1 MIRLRWVRYAL
12 LFGVAAM
19 SLSAAGAV
27 RVTGE
32 PTMKEFGQ
40 RLTEW
45 YSKKNPGVAFD
56 VATATAANSFAVMAS
71 GKVEVVQSS
80 RRVLHSEVEALRAG
94 QGKKF
99 VEIQVAN
106 EVAGIAVNSS
116 NPLQE
121 LSIAQLRQVLSGS
134 VKNWKQVGGPDAAI
148 TIYGRDDSSGVRT
161 FLEDEFMGD
170 VGISDNAK
178 TFPTNAAML
187 AALSKD
193 PNGIAFGTA
202 EMRPDAHTR
211 FLGIKASASGT
222 AIGPT
227 GDAIRTKKYMLV
239 RPLYFYFAGRPQGEL
254 MRFAEWTLSSEGQ
267 LVVEAVGYFPLS
279 SLEREAGREAL
290 SKD

>member
-1 MIRLRWVRYAL
+1 MRLRWVGYAL

-56 VATATAANSFAVMAS
+56 VTTATAANSFAVMAS
-71 GKVEVVQSS
+71 GKAEVVQSS
-80 RRVLHSEVEALRAG
+80 RRGLHSEIEALRAG

-99 VEIQVAN
+99 IEIQVAN

-116 NPLQE
+116 NKLQE
-121 LSIAQLRQVLSGS
+121 LSISQFRQVLFGS
-134 VKNWKQVGGPDAAI
+134 VKKWKQVGGPDAAI
-148 TIYGRDDSSGVRT
+148 AVYGRDENSGVRT

-170 VGISDNAK
+170 VGISANAK

-193 PNGIAFGTA
+193 PNGVAFGSV
-202 EMRPDAHTR
+202 EIRPDAHTR
-211 FLGIKASASGT
+211 FLGIKASASG
-222 AIGPT
+222 
-227 GDAIRTKKYMLV
+227 
-239 RPLYFYFAGRPQGEL
+239 
-254 MRFAEWTLSSEGQ
+254 
-267 LVVEAVGYFPLS
+267 
-279 SLEREAGREAL
+279 
-290 SKD
+290 